1 MGTNWRERL
10 RRLSLHNRQW
20 VVCAILIV
28 TIVLAVAGEVEKIGL
43 LKVLGVAGIIVG
55 LIADVRLLR
64 CPHCDTW
71 LGRYPGKHCGNCGAE
86 IRWKEPLR

>member
-1 MGTNWRERL
+1 MDWRERL

-20 VVCAILIV
+20 AVCAILIV
-28 TIVLAVAGEVEKIGL
+28 TIVLAVAGEVRENGFL
-43 LKVLGVAGIIVG
+43 TALGVAGIIGG
-55 LIADVRLLR
+55 LIADVQLLR

-71 LGRYPGKHCGNCGAE
+71 LGRHPGKHCRNCGAE